1 MNLPDRQ
8 RRAKWAPFS
17 AAAVAREVAAH
28 ALLLAFAWYGGL
40 GYFGTVLVLTAEAL
54 LIIALSIFLYPQR
67 GLARHLWD
75 IVKSSAFALFLL
87 AFVAFTYGVATQ
99 DEAEVVVAA
108 LRGAFDWTL
117 LAWSLGFA
125 AAHQLVML
133 VHARTTPDPRRSWA
147 RSALTQGAVTYLA
160 LFFLVFVAAFVGP
173 FAVSGARSFWPDV
186 DADHVLA
193 LLAVLVR
200 LALALVMAHIPEHEL
215 DQMAKNPYVD

>member
-8 RRAKWAPFS
+8 RHAKWAPFNPG
-17 AAAVAREVAAH
+17 AVLRELVSH

-40 GYFGTVLVLTAEAL
+40 GYFGTVLVLAAEAL

-67 GLARHLWD
+67 GVGRHLWD

-87 AFVAFTYGVATQ
+87 AFIAFTYGVATR

-108 LRGAFDWTL
+108 LRGTFDWAL

-125 AAHQLVML
+125 ATHQLVML
-133 VHARTTPDPRRSWA
+133 AHARTSPDPRRTWA
-147 RSALTQGAVTYLA
+147 RNALTQGAVTYLS

-173 FAVSGARSFWPDV
+173 FAVSGARSIWPDV
-186 DADHVLA
+186 AADQVLA

-200 LALALVMAHIPEHEL
+200 LGLALVMAHIPEHEL